1 MLTAKRVIIA
11 TICGFVFG
19 IICMMFASSNPDA
32 TETLSASMKLTII
45 FSRAL
50 MGFTI
55 GISALRLSWWLH
67 SVVIGFVTSIPM
79 AFTVMDKPDILVGT
93 LVMGM
98 IYGVLTELI
107 TSIVFKAKSVG
118 TIKSSQGSG

>member
-19 IICMMFASSNPDA
+19 LVCMFLASSNPEPTA
-32 TETLSASMKLTII
+32 QLSTAMKLTIV

-55 GISALRLSWWLH
+55 GISSLRVSWWLH
-67 SVVIGFVTSIPM
+67 GILIGFIGSIPM
-79 AFTVMDKPDILVGT
+79 AFPVMDRISIAIGT
-93 LVMGM
+93 VVLGM
-98 IYGVLTELI
+98 IYGLLIELI
-107 TSIVFKAKSVG
+107 TSILFKAKSAA
-118 TIKSSQGSG
+118 KS

>member
-19 IICMMFASSNPDA
+19 IVCMLLASSGPNPIP
-32 TETLSASMKLTII
+32 TSLKWSII

-67 SVVIGFVTSIPM
+67 GVVIGFIASIPM
-79 AFTVMDKPDILVGT
+79 ALPVMDRLNIMIGT
-93 LVMGM
+93 LVMGI

-107 TSIVFKAKSVG
+107 TSVLFKAKAVG
-118 TIKSSQGSG
+118 TVKTAQP